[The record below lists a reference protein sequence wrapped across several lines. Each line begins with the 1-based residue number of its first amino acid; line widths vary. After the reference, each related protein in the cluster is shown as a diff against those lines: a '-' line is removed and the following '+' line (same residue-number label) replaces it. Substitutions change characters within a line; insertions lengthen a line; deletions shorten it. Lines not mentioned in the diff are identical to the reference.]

1 MDPCSGCL
9 GSGSPSSP
17 TAGHPR
23 GSSRNSSTY
32 HHHPPL
38 LFGSPRVDRCTRGV
52 ARFALSDPNPKG
64 FLIRRLRPGP
74 PRCHSP
80 APRPRGRPPGA
91 ARPPQGPPA
100 PHGPCPG
107 AVPRHLP
114 RPSAAAPRGPRP
126 LRFPA
131 PASTMSRR
139 FPAPREAPRAAGPLL
154 GRAPLA
160 RPGPLHPGAAPFLSR
175 RARRSRASP
184 GALTGAGAM

>member
-1 MDPCSGCL
+1 MDPCPGCL

-17 TAGHPR
+17 TARHPR

-32 HHHPPL
+32 HHHPRF

-64 FLIRRLRPGP
+64 FLIRWLRPGP

-80 APRPRGRPPGA
+80 APRPRGRPPAA

-107 AVPRHLP
+107 AVPRHLS

-126 LRFPA
+126 LRFPT

-139 FPAPREAPRAAGPLL
+139 FPAPRETRRAAGPLL

-160 RPGPLHPGAAPFLSR
+160 RPGPLRPVSVAAGAEEPRFS
-175 RARRSRASP
+175 